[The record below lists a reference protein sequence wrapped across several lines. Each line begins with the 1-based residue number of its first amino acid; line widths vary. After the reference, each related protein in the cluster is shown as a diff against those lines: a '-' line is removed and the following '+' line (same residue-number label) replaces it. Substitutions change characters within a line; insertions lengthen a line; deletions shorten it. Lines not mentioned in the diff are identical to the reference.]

1 MPFDFIP
8 QKIKDVIL
16 VCPKVFKDNRGVFL
30 ESYNVFEFKKNGINV
45 DFIQDNC
52 ARSKARVLRGLHYQK
67 SPFDQ
72 AKLICCT
79 KGKILDIAVD
89 LRADSPSFKQYVKL
103 ELSEDNNYQL
113 FIPEGFAHGYV
124 VLSDE
129 ACISYK
135 VNKNYEPNFETGI
148 IWNDKTLNIDW
159 DIDFEPI
166 LSEKDKKLPFF
177 EEVDL

>member
-16 VCPKVFKDNRGVFL
+16 VCPQVYNDNRGFFF
-30 ESYNVFEFKKNGINV
+30 EGYNSQEFKKNGIDI
-45 DFIQDNC
+45 DFLQDNYSKSC
-52 ARSKARVLRGLHYQK
+52 AKVLRGLHYQK
-67 SPFDQ
+67 PPYAQ
-72 AKLICCT
+72 AKLIRCI

-177 EEVDL
+177 EEVEL